1 MLEYNEDKLESTSE
15 PSLTA
20 KIHLA
25 RKQEEVRGTETIQKA
40 TTTCLLHSTGVH
52 KTEDCRLF
60 LQKTVKDRSAL
71 VKEKKACFNCL
82 PADRAYCQKLPEES
96 SVSKERVW

>member
-15 PSLTA
+15 QNLRA
-20 KIHLA
+20 KFHLA
-25 RKQEEVRGTETIQKA
+25 RKQEEVRGTRTKQKA

-60 LQKTVKDRSAL
+60 LRNTVKDRNAL
-71 VKEKKACFNCL
+71 VKK
-82 PADRAYCQKLPEES
+82 RKL
-96 SVSKERVW
+96 VSTA

>member
-15 PSLTA
+15 QNLRA

-25 RKQEEVRGTETIQKA
+25 RKQEEVRGTGTMQKA

-52 KTEDCRLF
+52 KTEEDCRLF
-60 LQKTVKDRSAL
+60 LRNTVKDRNAL
-71 VKEKKACFNCL
+71 VKK
-82 PADRAYCQKLPEES
+82 RKL
-96 SVSKERVW
+96 VSTA